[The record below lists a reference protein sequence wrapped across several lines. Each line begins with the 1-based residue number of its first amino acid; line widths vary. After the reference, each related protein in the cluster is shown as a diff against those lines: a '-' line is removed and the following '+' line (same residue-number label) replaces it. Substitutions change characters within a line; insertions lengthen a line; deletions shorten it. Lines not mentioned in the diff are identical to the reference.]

1 MYRACPD
8 RLGSPSA
15 LEIAPMKFSFPIGKL
30 ALVAVPLAL
39 AVSGCAE
46 TFDAKVS
53 RFSAQLPAPQGQS
66 FAVVPDDPRDQGGLE
81 FAQYAGNV
89 SEHLAKLGYVQA
101 TSSATADL
109 IVHFGYSVDQG
120 HDRVRNIGPAYDPF
134 WTPWYG
140 GGFGGFGHGRYGG
153 FYGGSFGGGFGGGGF
168 YRHGGW
174 GYGWYDPFFYDSG
187 IDVVRV
193 FQSKIDIRIDRR
205 GDASVPGQRLFEGK
219 AQAASTSG
227 NLTYLVP
234 NLVEAM
240 FTGFPGNSGQTVHIS
255 IAPEKKKAAMR

>member
-1 MYRACPD
+1 MKFTL
-8 RLGSPSA
+8 RLGR
-15 LEIAPMKFSFPIGKL
+15 L

-53 RFSAQLPAPQGQS
+53 RFSAALPAPQGQT
-66 FAVVPDDPRDQGGLE
+66 FAVVPEDPRDQGGLE
-81 FAQYAGNV
+81 FAQYASGV
-89 SEHLAKLGYVQA
+89 AGHLTQLGYVQA
-101 TSSATADL
+101 NPASADL

-120 HDRVRNIGPAYDPF
+120 HDRVQNIGPAYDPF
-134 WTPWYG
+134 WSPWYGSGFGGGYG
-140 GGFGGFGHGRYGG
+140 GGFGHRYGG
-153 FYGGSFGGGFGGGGF
+153 YYGGGFGGGGFGGGGF
-168 YRHGGW
+168 YRHDGW
-174 GYGWYDPFFYDSG
+174 GYGWYDPFFFDSG
-187 IDVVRV
+187 VDVVRV
-193 FQSKIDIRIDRR
+193 FQSKIDLRIDRR
-205 GDASVPGQRLFEGK
+205 GDTSGPGQRLFEGK

-255 IAPEKKKAAMR
+255 IAPEKKRAVVR

>member
-1 MYRACPD
+1 
-8 RLGSPSA
+8 
-15 LEIAPMKFSFPIGKL
+15 MKLTFKFGKL
-30 ALVAVPLAL
+30 ALVALPLAL

-53 RFSAQLPAPQGQS
+53 RFSAALPAPQGQT
-66 FAVVPDDPRDQGGLE
+66 FIVVPEDPRDQGGLE

-89 SEHLAKLGYVQA
+89 SGHLAQLGYVQA
-101 TSSATADL
+101 ASPANADL

-120 HDRVRNIGPAYDPF
+120 HDRVRNTGPAYDPF
-134 WTPWYG
+134 WSPWYG
-140 GGFGGFGHGRYGG
+140 GGFGGYGGGFGRGRYGG
-153 FYGGSFGGGFGGGGF
+153 YYGGGFGGGFGGGGF
-168 YRHGGW
+168 YRPGGW

-193 FQSKIDIRIDRR
+193 FQSKIELQIDRK
-205 GDASVPGQRLFEGK
+205 DGQRLFEGK

-255 IAPEKKKAAMR
+255 IAPEKRKAVVR

>member
-1 MYRACPD
+1 MKLSF
-8 RLGSPSA
+8 RLS
-15 LEIAPMKFSFPIGKL
+15 KL

-53 RFSAQLPAPQGQS
+53 RFSAQLPVPQGQT
-66 FAVVPDDPRDQGGLE
+66 FAVVPEDARDQGGLE
-81 FAQYAGNV
+81 FAQYASNV
-89 SEHLAKLGYVQA
+89 AAHLTTLGYVQA
-101 TSSATADL
+101 NPANADL

-134 WTPWYG
+134 WSPWYG
-140 GGFGGFGHGRYGG
+140 GGFGGGYGG
-153 FYGGSFGGGFGGGGF
+153 GFGRGGYGGYYGSGFGGGFGGGSFGGGGF

-193 FQSKIDIRIDRR
+193 FQSKIDMRIDRR
-205 GDASVPGQRLFEGK
+205 GNASAPGQRLFEGK
-219 AQAASTSG
+219 AEAASTSN
-227 NLTYLVP
+227 NLSYIVP

-255 IAPEKKKAAMR
+255 VAPEKKRLPPR